1 MLSHAF
7 GKIWNSKLYRIFIA
21 KFDETSKENWIYIK
35 DFGDMDNYDL
45 YVTSFYFSV
54 TTIVTVGYGDIT
66 AISSTEK
73 IVAVFLMIIG
83 VIAFSFATGALSSI
97 IANIDQSEAILKEKM
112 ATLSDIEFEYKI
124 NKTLYNN
131 LVKSIRYDQSK
142 KSKDLS

>member
-1 MLSHAF
+1 
-7 GKIWNSKLYRIFIA
+7 
-21 KFDETSKENWIYIK
+21 
-35 DFGDMDNYDL
+35 MDNYDL